1 MKKRLYDE
9 ALPPTF
15 GGGGTVAYVSRTS
28 HAYLD
33 DCEAREDAGTPGIL
47 QLIRAAEAY
56 ALRNAVGLEVIHERE
71 EKLGVYVHE
80 RFSSLSGI
88 TLYSSRTLPS
98 VPIFSFNVEGMSP
111 YTIADIL
118 SREYGIQ
125 TRAGCSCAG
134 PYGHDLL
141 GIQDGEVSNEKP
153 GWVRVGFTY
162 IHTERDVDYFF
173 SALNKIVAA
182 K

>member
-1 MKKRLYDE
+1 
-9 ALPPTF
+9 
-15 GGGGTVAYVSRTS
+15 
-28 HAYLD
+28 
-33 DCEAREDAGTPGIL
+33 
-47 QLIRAAEAY
+47 
-56 ALRNAVGLEVIHERE
+56 
-71 EKLGVYVHE
+71 
-80 RFSSLSGI
+80 
-88 TLYSSRTLPS
+88 
-98 VPIFSFNVEGMSP
+98 MSP